1 MSRYFVHCPLNFA
14 KKQLNIDHHVCLNF
28 SQNCLCHSHCLWHP
42 IAISQKCE
50 GGMRMSNWACSIRT
64 SPAVSKKL
72 MRARMKLL
80 LVRVKYIEDESIKSK
95 MKMKVFQD
103 ADDDESIVG
112 VRVNAPFLWVG
123 SHALP
128 LWTSS
133 PQLLTLSSEYLYTWY
148 YNMYIITIVNKPSIA
163 PTIVNFESWN
173 TWALELANWQ
183 TCRGATI
190 VNSNLNIE
198 KLNLWTA
205 MSQH

>member
-1 MSRYFVHCPLNFA
+1 MKSRIARVFGATCRVSMTTAVFPFSIDITPWASCSSLDPWSSYRFMNSVSTKYWIFWCTIYNSPVAHWLVMFIPQKYLWFVA
-14 KKQLNIDHHVCLNF
+14 Q
-28 SQNCLCHSHCLWHP
+28 
-42 IAISQKCE
+42 
-50 GGMRMSNWACSIRT
+50 SIINHIIQI
-64 SPAVSKKL
+64 
-72 MRARMKLL
+72 
-80 LVRVKYIEDESIKSK
+80 YE
-95 MKMKVFQD
+95 
-103 ADDDESIVG
+103 
-112 VRVNAPFLWVG
+112 
-123 SHALP
+123 
-128 LWTSS
+128 
-133 PQLLTLSSEYLYTWY
+133 Y